1 MTWYIA
7 VFGFYMVFLIWSCLQ
22 SLKNVESMS
31 DFTTGGHRMGLWI
44 GVGTSVATWVS
55 VASVMGVPG
64 YLYSSGVAAIIGWV
78 AGWFFG
84 TALIPLVAYKIRRPE
99 TPARTFP
106 EYVQLRY
113 EPFKKNSHLRTLVA
127 ALMLIGYFVFTHL
140 QVVGFGIVF
149 STITGIDYKIAIFV
163 FLIFLLFTSIGG
175 FWSVAVTDTV
185 NSILIVLGVVL
196 GAGAV
201 LVATGGF
208 ENIFNT
214 LSTSTAPTIE
224 GGENLSAGVLLS
236 PVGTFGLGAL
246 FSIFISNS
254 LGAAVSPHWVTRMLA
269 PKSVKVAIMQMVLSV
284 IALIAIFLPL
294 IVIGLGAKTL
304 IPSIPAGQTTD
315 YIMPIVI
322 MEYAHPLVGALT
334 LVALC
339 AAAVSTANS
348 MLLHCGTS
356 LYNDI
361 YKNIFHNKK
370 ISENTERKQLRF
382 CIFALGII
390 AVVSAI
396 KPPVLL
402 AMGFTYVYGGFG
414 AAFFFVVYLGLYW
427 KRMNRLGAYANIIL
441 GSFVYVLAKVM
452 GATNPFIIALAVAFV
467 GVIVAVYATKK
478 PPLEA
483 YEPYFEVDIS
493 PSTKKVI
500 AAIQNTNIDQDD
512 YPKTTEIGEYQN
524 RASHLGS

>member
-1 MTWYIA
+1 LWYIA
-7 VFGFYMVFLIWSCLQ
+7 VFSFYVIFLIWSCLK

-31 DFTTGGHRMGLWI
+31 DFTTGGHRMGLLI
-44 GVGTSVATWVS
+44 GIGTSVATWVS

-84 TALIPLVAYKIRRPE
+84 TALIPLVAYKIRRPK

-106 EYVQLRY
+106 EFVHLRF
-113 EPFKKNSHLRTLVA
+113 EPFKKNSKLRTLVA
-127 ALMLIGYFVFTHL
+127 ALMLVGYFVFTHL

-149 STITGIDYKIAIFV
+149 STITGIDYKIAIFA

-185 NSILIVLGVVL
+185 NTVLIVTGVFL
-196 GAGAV
+196 GAAAV
-201 LVATGGF
+201 LAATGGF
-208 ENIFNT
+208 QNIYDT
-214 LSTSTAPTIE
+214 LATTTAPTIE
-224 GGENLSAGVLLS
+224 GGETLSKGMLLS
-236 PVGTFGLGAL
+236 PVGSFGLGAL

-269 PKSVKVAIMQMVLSV
+269 PKSVKVAIMQMMLSV
-284 IALIAIFLPL
+284 FVLIAIFVPL
-294 IVIGLGAKTL
+294 IIIGLGAKTL

-315 YIMPIVI
+315 YIMPLVI
-322 MEYAHPLVGALT
+322 TEYAHPLVGALT

-356 LYNDI
+356 LYYDI
-361 YKNIFHNKK
+361 YRNIFPNKK
-370 ISENTERKQLRF
+370 INEDKSRKQLRY
-382 CIFALGII
+382 CVIGLGIL

-441 GSFVYVLAKVM
+441 GSSAYIIAKIM
-452 GATNPFIIALAVAFV
+452 GATNPFLVALAISFI
-467 GVIVAVYATKK
+467 GVMIAVLATKK

-483 YEPYFEVDIS
+483 YEPYFETEVSD
-493 PSTKKVI
+493 STKRAISSIRNEGHEQTEDLVS
-500 AAIQNTNIDQDD
+500 AAREN
-512 YPKTTEIGEYQN
+512 
-524 RASHLGS
+524 

>member
-1 MTWYIA
+1 MWYIA
-7 VFGFYMVFLIWSCLQ
+7 VFAFYLLFIVWTCLK

-31 DFTTGGHRMGLWI
+31 DFTTGGHRMGLFI

-84 TALIPLVAYKIRRPE
+84 TALIPIVAYKVRRPE
-99 TPARTFP
+99 SPAKTFP
-106 EYVQLRY
+106 EFIHLRY
-113 EPFKKNSHLRTLVA
+113 EPLKKNSQLRTLVA
-127 ALMLIGYFVFTHL
+127 ALMLVGYFVFTHL

-149 STITGIDYKIAIFV
+149 STITGIKYEIAIFA
-163 FLIFLLFTSIGG
+163 FLAFLLFTSIGG

-185 NSILIVLGVVL
+185 NTILIILGVVL
-196 GAGAV
+196 GAVAV
-201 LVATGGF
+201 LAAAGGF
-208 ENIFNT
+208 SNIYDT
-214 LSTSTAPTIE
+214 LATTTAPTVV
-224 GGENLSAGVLLS
+224 GGENLAGGVLLS

-254 LGAAVSPHWVTRMLA
+254 LGAAVSPHWVARMLA
-269 PKSVKVAIMQMVLSV
+269 PKSIKVAIMQMMISVVL
-284 IALIAIFLPL
+284 LIAIFVPL
-294 IVIGLGAKTL
+294 IIIGLGAKTL
-304 IPSIPAGQTTD
+304 IPSLPAGQTTD
-315 YIMPIVI
+315 YIMPLVI
-322 MEYAHPLVGALT
+322 TEYAHPLVGALT

-356 LYNDI
+356 LYYDI
-361 YKNIFHNKK
+361 YKNIFTTKTTEETSKK
-370 ISENTERKQLRF
+370 HLRYTVL
-382 CIFALGII
+382 ALGVL

-427 KRMNRLGAYANIIL
+427 KRMNSAGAYANIIAGTL
-441 GSFVYVLAKVM
+441 VYIIAKVL

-467 GVIVAVYATKK
+467 CVLIAIKVGKK
-478 PPLEA
+478 APLEA
-483 YEPYFEVDIS
+483 YEPYFETEIS
-493 PSTKKVI
+493 SSTKKVI
-500 AAIQNTNIDQDD
+500 SSIQDD
-512 YPKTTEIGEYQN
+512 YAQEENEQK
-524 RASHLGS
+524 AVAGSKEAIEG